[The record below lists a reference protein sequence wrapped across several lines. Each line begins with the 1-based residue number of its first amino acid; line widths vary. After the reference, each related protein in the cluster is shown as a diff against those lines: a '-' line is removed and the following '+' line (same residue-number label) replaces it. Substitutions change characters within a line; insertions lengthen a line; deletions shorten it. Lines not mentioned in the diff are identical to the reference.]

1 MTNLVHATTARL
13 PRRKLR
19 GGRRRWLDWM
29 ALPALIVLAVVIG
42 YPMVRAVILS
52 FYDYNLIGGAQE
64 AVGAH
69 NYSLIGHDSIFW
81 QALLNTAVYTGASVV
96 GGGLIGLILALATEN
111 LKGPW
116 RGLRALMLTPWAV
129 PIIVV
134 AFLFRFMFDERG
146 GIINALLIRSSVI
159 HDAVPWLSSSQW
171 AMFSVVVANVWSQ
184 APFFLLLFTAALA
197 AVPNEVIEAARID
210 HARTWSMIV
219 HIKLPYLRGAAL
231 VGGLI
236 MVIQNFNNFPL
247 IWSMTEGGPGY
258 STTTL
263 LIYVYRLAFTKYH
276 LGYASAVGVIWLVVL
291 IMLSAFFLRAMR
303 KEATT

>member
-1 MTNLVHATTARL
+1 MTSLVQAATARL
-13 PRRKLR
+13 PRRRLR
-19 GGRRRWLDWM
+19 GGRRWLDWM
-29 ALPALIVLAVVIG
+29 AVPAIVVLAVVIG

-52 FYDYNLIGGAQE
+52 FFDYNLIGGSQE
-64 AVGAH
+64 SVGAA
-69 NYSLIGHDSIFW
+69 NYSQIAHDAIFW
-81 QALLNTAVYTGASVV
+81 QALRNTAVYTGVSVI
-96 GGGLIGLILALATEN
+96 GGMVIGLILALATEN
-111 LKGPW
+111 LTGPW
-116 RGLRALMLTPWAV
+116 RGLRAVMLTPWAV

-134 AFLFRFMFDERG
+134 AFLFRFIFDERG
-146 GIINALLIRSSVI
+146 GIVNALLIRADVI

-171 AMFSVVVANVWSQ
+171 AMFSVCVANVWSQ

-197 AVPNEVIEAARID
+197 AVPNEVVEAARID
-210 HARTWSMIV
+210 HARTWSMIL
-219 HIKLPYLRGAAL
+219 HIKLPFLRSAAL

-276 LGYASAVGVIWLVVL
+276 LGYASAVGVIWLLVL
-291 IMLSAFFLRAMR
+291 IVLAAFFVRAMR
-303 KEATT
+303 KEPA